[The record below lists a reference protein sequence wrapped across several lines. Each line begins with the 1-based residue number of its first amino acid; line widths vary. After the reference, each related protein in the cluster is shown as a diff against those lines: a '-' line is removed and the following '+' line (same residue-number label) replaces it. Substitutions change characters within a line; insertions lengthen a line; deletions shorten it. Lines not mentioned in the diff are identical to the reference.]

1 MEDQMGD
8 DAGMAS
14 GAPTPLTAL
23 EGIAGLTK
31 RDIQTVM
38 DGGLRTI
45 ESVAYTPKRILEG
58 FKGFSEVKAAKM
70 LAEGKRDFLP

>member
-1 MEDQMGD
+1 
-8 DAGMAS
+8 
-14 GAPTPLTAL
+14 
-23 EGIAGLTK
+23 
-31 RDIQTVM
+31 M

-70 LAEGKRDFLP
+70 LAEGKKNSLP